1 MTNSPELDS
10 WASLAV
16 TPSIAVVGL
25 GGAGSEAVA
34 DLLALGIPGV
44 RAFAVNT
51 DANHLLRT
59 GVEERILLGHRE
71 LRGRGS
77 GGDREAVLRGAE
89 EGKEELLRRL
99 RPFEIVF
106 LLAGLGGGT
115 GSALLP
121 FLSRELRETDTLPI
135 PVAFL
140 PFQVELDTNT
150 GRRENVEATV
160 ADLEGMGGFLLAL
173 ANEKLRRFDSLPIHR
188 VFQVRNA
195 YVHSLV
201 TSLVDMV
208 ENPSQISVDFASLKN
223 HLRASDLSTLVVG
236 EYHISEPERLVQ
248 EALNETL
255 LDYRIAERPS
265 VLVHLDG
272 GSNMT
277 LGTLDRVLRA
287 LRHRLG
293 EPERLVLGTRSRSEP
308 SEVGTPHGGGRW
320 APPPDGPG
328 SSSLERAGSAGRA
341 LGRSPGAAAAS
352 RASSAAWT
360 RSITWEVRRLR
371 GPTETWGTP
380 ESRSWAAS
388 ASLGSY
394 GSETTAAIDPSEGDH
409 SAIGRPP
416 SVSQTAPG
424 SRRNSARAAG
434 GSTGPTRRPGDDS
447 SG

>member
-1 MTNSPELDS
+1 MTNSPDVDS

-25 GGAGSEAVA
+25 GGAGSESVS

-51 DANHLLRT
+51 DASHLLRT

-77 GGDREAVLRGAE
+77 GGDRDAVLRGAE

-121 FLSRELRETDTLPI
+121 FLSRELRHTEALPI

-140 PFQVELDTNT
+140 PFQIELDTNPS
-150 GRRENVEATV
+150 RRENVEATV

-173 ANEKLRRFDSLPIHR
+173 SNEKLRRFESLPIHR

-236 EYHISEPERLVQ
+236 EYHFSEPERLVQ

-293 EPERLVLGTRSRSEP
+293 EPERLVLGTRLRSEP
-308 SEVGTPHGGGRW
+308 SEVVRLTAVVGGLR
-320 APPPDGPG
+320 PRTVR
-328 SSSLERAGSAGRA
+328 EA
-341 LGRSPGAAAAS
+341 LRS
-352 RASSAAWT
+352 R
-360 RSITWEVRRLR
+360 
-371 GPTETWGTP
+371 
-380 ESRSWAAS
+380 
-388 ASLGSY
+388 
-394 GSETTAAIDPSEGDH
+394 DPN
-409 SAIGRPP
+409 PQ
-416 SVSQTAPG
+416 V
-424 SRRNSARAAG
+424 AR
-434 GSTGPTRRPGDDS
+434 
-447 SG
+447 

>member
-10 WASLAV
+10 WAALAGNP
-16 TPSIAVVGL
+16 TIAVVGL

-34 DLLALGIPGV
+34 DLIKLGIPGV

-59 GVEERILLGHRE
+59 GVDERILLGHRE

-77 GGDREAVLRGAE
+77 GGDRDAVLRGAE

-121 FLSRELRETDTLPI
+121 FLSRQLRETKTLPI

-140 PFQVELDTNT
+140 PFQVELDTNSN
-150 GRRENVEATV
+150 RRDNVEATV

-248 EALNETL
+248 EALNDTL

-265 VLVHLDG
+265 VLVHLEG
-272 GSNMT
+272 GSNFT
-277 LGTLDRVLRA
+277 LGTLDRVLQA

-293 EPERLVLGTRSRSEP
+293 EPDRLVMGTRVRSEP
-308 SEVGTPHGGGRW
+308 SEVIRLTAVVGGLRRRTVRD
-320 APPPDGPG
+320 ALTSTSGP
-328 SSSLERAGSAGRA
+328 L
-341 LGRSPGAAAAS
+341 
-352 RASSAAWT
+352 
-360 RSITWEVRRLR
+360 I
-371 GPTETWGTP
+371 
-380 ESRSWAAS
+380 
-388 ASLGSY
+388 
-394 GSETTAAIDPSEGDH
+394 
-409 SAIGRPP
+409 
-416 SVSQTAPG
+416 
-424 SRRNSARAAG
+424 AR
-434 GSTGPTRRPGDDS
+434 
-447 SG
+447 

>member
-10 WASLAV
+10 WAALAGN
-16 TPSIAVVGL
+16 PSVAVVGL

-77 GGDREAVLRGAE
+77 GGDREAVLRGAI
-89 EGKEELLRRL
+89 EGKDELLRRL

-121 FLSRELRETDTLPI
+121 FLSRELRETHTLPI

-140 PFQVELDTNT
+140 PFQVELDTNSS
-150 GRRENVEATV
+150 RRDNVEATV

-223 HLRASDLSTLVVG
+223 HLRNSDLSTLVVG

-255 LDYRIAERPS
+255 LDYEIEAAPS
-265 VLVHLDG
+265 VLVHLEG
-272 GSNMT
+272 GSNFT
-277 LGTLDRVLRA
+277 LGTLDRVLR
-287 LRHRLG
+287 
-293 EPERLVLGTRSRSEP
+293 TR
-308 SEVGTPHGGGRW
+308 T
-320 APPPDGPG
+320 
-328 SSSLERAGSAGRA
+328 
-341 LGRSPGAAAAS
+341 
-352 RASSAAWT
+352 
-360 RSITWEVRRLR
+360 
-371 GPTETWGTP
+371 
-380 ESRSWAAS
+380 
-388 ASLGSY
+388 
-394 GSETTAAIDPSEGDH
+394 
-409 SAIGRPP
+409 
-416 SVSQTAPG
+416 
-424 SRRNSARAAG
+424 
-434 GSTGPTRRPGDDS
+434 
-447 SG
+447 